1 MPLQNLFEILT
12 LSWRPVLEILFI
24 WMLVYYSIRFF
35 EGTRALQVL
44 MGLIV
49 LAVVF
54 NIAKALQL
62 NSINWVLTKLFAVGV
77 VAFLI
82 IFQPELR
89 RALAR
94 IGQNTL
100 MGGILKKGGTIDELI
115 QACEQMSRNR
125 VGALIAIEREVGLKN
140 YIESGILLDAKISA
154 EIFLALFSPN
164 TPTHDGGMIIQGDRV
179 AACGSLFPLSQNPAI
194 SRSLGTRHR
203 AAIGLTEESD
213 AVCVVVSE
221 ETGHISVSVY
231 GKLTRAQDEEELRKI
246 LTSLFKSA
254 EQNKKSSIKDL
265 FEKNWRNFL
274 HRTDNP

>member
-1 MPLQNLFEILT
+1 MIEFLIQFLAV
-12 LSWRPVLEILFI
+12 SWRPVLEILFI
-24 WMLVYYSIRFF
+24 WVLVYYMIRFF

-44 MGLIV
+44 MGLIF
-49 LAVVF
+49 LAIIF
-54 NIAKALQL
+54 NIAKALEL

-115 QACEQMSRNR
+115 QACEHLSRNR
-125 VGALIAIEREVGLKN
+125 IGALIAIEREVGLKN

-154 EIFLALFSPN
+154 EIFIALFSQN
-164 TPTHDGGMIIQGDRV
+164 TPTHDGGMIVQGDRV
-179 AACGSLFPLSQNPAI
+179 AACGSLFPLSQNTAI
-194 SRSLGTRHR
+194 ARSLGTRHR
-203 AAIGLTEESD
+203 AAMGLTEESD
-213 AVCVVVSE
+213 AVCVIVSE
-221 ETGHISVSVY
+221 ETGTISVAVY
-231 GKLTRAQDEEELRKI
+231 GKLTRAQDHEELRKI
-246 LTSLFKSA
+246 LTSLFKST
-254 EQNKKSSIKDL
+254 EQSKKMSIKDIV
-265 FEKNWRNFL
+265 EKNWRSFL